1 MEWDISSS
9 ADPRPQIPVN
19 RPTEPAHNSY
29 ETQPQGE
36 STPASATDSRL
47 DSAGAWLPR
56 VRLRTRFLL
65 SMLLITAALTS
76 TSLLLVQRSIRNN
89 VRQSI
94 AVNLRNSVAAFQDFR
109 HERETMLTSDVA
121 LLADLPITRAIM
133 TSPDPVTIQ
142 DASQSISQIAASD
155 LFVMVDRNGRVV
167 ALHTKTPGLTR
178 AAAEKYFQM
187 SLDDDRGETSHW
199 WLGEHHLY
207 QTFVEPIY
215 RGSRTDGTLLGFLV
229 IGYEINDRLAAQVS
243 KIAGSQV
250 AFSSGNEIVATTLS
264 PEQAQGG
271 GMQDLIAGSAHD
283 DPRDIDI
290 GNERFLATSL
300 VLSGSSSARVRLS
313 VLGSYDQATKF
324 VDQLNRYLVL
334 LGLTAILVGS
344 GLVFFISHTFTR
356 PLGNLVGGVRAL
368 EGGDYHHPLDSSGG
382 DEVAELTR
390 TFDRMRASLLKSQRD
405 LLESEQ
411 LATIGRM
418 ASSISH
424 DLRHSLAAIV
434 ANSEFLCDS
443 HLTPVQREELYQ
455 EVRSGVNLMT
465 DLIDSLLEFA
475 RTRESMTP
483 ANANVAETI
492 QRSVLAVR
500 LHPRHHNRSID
511 VLCGVQ
517 VTGWFDQRKL
527 ERALYNLLLNACEA
541 APPQSGIVEVTAA
554 EVGGR
559 ITISVADNGPGIA
572 ESIRDRLFHPFVSY
586 GKENGTGLGLA
597 VVQKIVQDHGG
608 EIEVERTAQ
617 GRTVFRIVLPGRT
630 QDESR
635 NTGELAAEASSPV
648 PAVRNHARQNSV
660 SHPGP

>member
-1 MEWDISSS
+1 
-9 ADPRPQIPVN
+9 
-19 RPTEPAHNSY
+19 
-29 ETQPQGE
+29 
-36 STPASATDSRL
+36 
-47 DSAGAWLPR
+47 
-56 VRLRTRFLL
+56 
-65 SMLLITAALTS
+65 MLLITTGLT
-76 TSLLLVQRSIRNN
+76 TISLLLVQRSIRSN

-133 TSPDPVTIQ
+133 TGSDPFTIQ
-142 DASQSISQIAASD
+142 DASQGISQIAASD
-155 LFVMVDRNGRVV
+155 LFVLIDRSGRVV
-167 ALHTKTPGLTR
+167 ALHTKTPGFTKE
-178 AAAEKYFQM
+178 AAEKYFQQ
-187 SLDDDRGETSHW
+187 SLDEDRGETSHW

-215 RGSRTDGTLLGFLV
+215 RGSKTDGTLLGFLV
-229 IGYEINDRLAAQVS
+229 IGYEINDRLAELVG
-243 KIAGSQV
+243 KVAGSKV
-250 AFSSGNEIVATTLS
+250 AFSCGNEILGTTLT
-264 PEQAQGG
+264 PTQAKDSSIQELIGG
-271 GMQDLIAGSAHD
+271 SVHD
-283 DPRDIDI
+283 DPKDVEI
-290 GNERFLATSL
+290 GTERFLATSL
-300 VLSGSSSARVRLS
+300 VLSGSRLTPVRLS

-324 VDQLNRYLVL
+324 VDQLNRYLLL
-334 LGLTAILVGS
+334 LGLVAILVGS

-356 PLGNLVGGVRAL
+356 PLGSLVDGVRAL
-368 EGGDYHHPLDSSGG
+368 EGGDFHHPLDSRGR

-390 TFDRMRASLLKSQRD
+390 AFDRMRTSLLKSQRD

-475 RTRESMTP
+475 RTRESLSP
-483 ANANVAETI
+483 AYANVSETI
-492 QRSVLAVR
+492 HRAVLAVR

-511 VLCGVQ
+511 VLCSVH
-517 VTGWFDQRKL
+517 VSGWFDQRKL

-541 APPQSGIVEVTAA
+541 APPLGGKVEVTAG
-554 EVGGR
+554 EVAGS

-572 ESIRDRLFHPFVSY
+572 ESIRGRLFHPFVSF

-608 EIEVERTAQ
+608 EIVVERTVQ
-617 GRTVFRIVLPGRT
+617 GRTVFRIGLPGRL
-630 QDESR
+630 QDASR
-635 NTGELAAEASSPV
+635 GAGVDTVSFVSAQ
-648 PAVRNHARQNSV
+648 RDDARENSI

>member
-1 MEWDISSS
+1 M
-9 ADPRPQIPVN
+9 
-19 RPTEPAHNSY
+19 
-29 ETQPQGE
+29 
-36 STPASATDSRL
+36 PASATESWVV
-47 DSAGAWLPR
+47 SGSAWLPR
-56 VRLRTRFLL
+56 LRLRTRFLL
-65 SMLLITAALTS
+65 SMLLITAALTT

-89 VRQSI
+89 VRESI

-167 ALHTKTPGLTR
+167 ALHTKTPGLAR
-178 AAAEKYFQM
+178 EAAEKYFQL
-187 SLDDDRGETSHW
+187 SLDDDRGDSSHW
-199 WLGEHHLY
+199 WLGDHHLY

-243 KIAGSQV
+243 KVAGSQV
-250 AFSSGNEIVATTLS
+250 AFSSGNEIVATTLA
-264 PEQAQGG
+264 PDQAQGG
-271 GMQDLIAGSAHD
+271 GMQSLIAGSAHD

-300 VLSGSSSARVRLS
+300 VLSRSGSVPVRLN

-324 VDQLNRYLVL
+324 VDQLNRYLML

-344 GLVFFISHTFTR
+344 ALVFFISHTFTR

-368 EGGDYHHPLDSSGG
+368 EDGDFYHPLDSTGG

-390 TFDRMRASLLKSQRD
+390 AFDRMRTSLLKSQRD
-405 LLESEQ
+405 LIESEQ

-443 HLTPVQREELYQ
+443 HLTPAQREELYQ

-483 ANANVAETI
+483 ATANVAETI

-541 APPQSGIVEVTAA
+541 APPQSGVVEVTAA

-559 ITISVADNGPGIA
+559 ITISVADNGLGIA
-572 ESIRDRLFHPFVSY
+572 DSIRDRLFHPFVSY

-608 EIEVERTAQ
+608 EIVVERTAQ
-617 GRTVFRIVLPGRT
+617 GRTVFRIVLPGRG
-630 QDESR
+630 QDTSH
-635 NTGELAAEASSPV
+635 NSGELVAQTSSPV
-648 PAVRNHARQNSV
+648 PAGRERAHGDSI
-660 SHPGP
+660 SHPGA